1 MSEGVAAANLDAAFA
16 EEVASHNVQY
26 GRSAFRL
33 TTILFPVFVLLDF
46 FLAPRDVIVWLVI
59 DRAVA
64 IAVTGAL
71 FLVSSTPWFRRHHEK
86 VTAGWI
92 VFLGLNL
99 SLMTMALGGL
109 TSPYYAGLNLVQLG
123 SGLLFLWAPGVSA
136 LTQIAV
142 VLAFALCNAAS
153 FFRPLELNALV
164 PLFFLSGIGLIV
176 SRAQVLNWW
185 EVRGRVDARLQVHRA
200 QEQLR
205 AAAEEI
211 KLRERFKSRFFANMT
226 HELKT
231 PLAMI
236 LSPVELMIEGELGEI
251 SDGQRATLRSV
262 YRNGTR
268 LLKLIGDLLDLSRL
282 EESRLRLRIEQR
294 DLVEFL
300 RALVQ
305 QVAPLAERKQIALEF
320 KPRVPE
326 ALVWCDLDRLERV
339 YVNLLSNAARFTPV
353 GGHIEVG
360 LDLDGDRVRTWVQ
373 DDGPGFPPEV
383 AERLFER
390 FYQVESEGSVNRAD
404 KSGTGIGLALARE
417 LVDLH
422 GGEISASSAPGEGA
436 RFTVLFRT
444 GREHFSD
451 DVLERRSLEREVT
464 AERRDSPMA
473 DFTRAISA
481 REEFRLLDVA
491 AATERRVVERDADE
505 STRQHTVLVVEDTA
519 DIARLVHL
527 TLRQRF
533 RVLIAPDGQRGLEMA
548 RRERPDVIVTD
559 LMMPVMDGL
568 ELTRAIRADDDLKQ
582 TPIVMLT
589 ARGDMEDRL
598 AGVDTG
604 VNAYLTKP
612 FSSRE
617 LLSTVR
623 NLTRSTDDAVER
635 LMRSQMSSLE
645 TVAGGLAH
653 EINNPLNYIKQAMLL
668 IERDLGALDAAS
680 ASDPASEA
688 VRARMRKM
696 VETSRSGVKRIG
708 GTVALM
714 QRYAREG
721 FSRVLQS
728 VDMFALCRDA
738 AAVVGPATG
747 GRARIELDVEGVG
760 LVHGVTE
767 ELQQVVSNLIQNAIE
782 ACPEREG
789 RVRVRGVVDADAVVL
804 TVEDNGPGVPVADRQ
819 KIFRPFYTTKSAGRG
834 MGMGLSIVWRV
845 VEEHRGQITVG
856 DAPGGGAL
864 FTLRLPR
871 AVPADDSARLRATS

>member
-1 MSEGVAAANLDAAFA
+1 MTEQPVAADVDAAFA

-33 TTILFPVFVLLDF
+33 TTLLFPIFVVLDF
-46 FLAPRDVIVWLVI
+46 FFASRDVIVWLVI

-64 IAVTGAL
+64 IAVTGGL
-71 FLVSSTPWFRRHHEK
+71 FLLSSKPLFRRHHVL

-123 SGLLFLWAPGVSA
+123 SGLLFLWSPGVSA
-136 LTQIAV
+136 LAQALV
-142 VLAFALCNAAS
+142 VACFALCNAAS
-153 FFRPLELNALV
+153 FFQPFEANTLV

-176 SRAQVLNWW
+176 SRAQTLNWW
-185 EVRGRVDARLQVHRA
+185 ELRRHVEARIQVQLA

-205 AAAEEI
+205 TAAEEI

-236 LSPVELMIEGELGEI
+236 LSPVELMIEGDLGEI

-282 EESRLRLRIEQR
+282 EESRLRLRIEER

-300 RALVQ
+300 RALCQ
-305 QVAPLAERKQIALEF
+305 QVAPLAERKQITMEF
-320 KPRVPE
+320 KPRQPQ
-326 ALVWCDLDRLERV
+326 AMVWCDLDRLERV
-339 YVNLLSNAARFTPV
+339 FVNLLSNAARFTPI
-353 GGHIEVG
+353 GGRIEVG
-360 LDLDGDRVRTWVQ
+360 LDVEDDYVRAWVV

-390 FYQVESEGSVNRAD
+390 FYQVESEASLNRAD

-422 GGEISASSAPGEGA
+422 GGEINAECRPGEGA
-436 RFTVLFRT
+436 RFTVRLRR
-444 GREHFSD
+444 GREHFSN

-473 DFTRAISA
+473 DFTRAIAS

-491 AATERRVVERDADE
+491 AATERRVVERDVDE
-505 STRQHTVLVVEDTA
+505 AERHHTVLVVEDTP
-519 DIARLVHL
+519 DIARLIHL
-527 TLRQRF
+527 TLRQKM
-533 RVLIAPDGQRGLEMA
+533 RVLIAPDGQRGLDMA
-548 RRERPDVIVTD
+548 RRERPDLIVTD

-568 ELTRAIRADDDLKQ
+568 ELTRLLRADEALRQ
-582 TPIVMLT
+582 TPIIMLT
-589 ARGDMEDRL
+589 ARGDLEDRL
-598 AGVDTG
+598 IGVDTG

-612 FSSRE
+612 FSARE
-617 LLSTVR
+617 LLATVQ
-623 NLTRSTDDAVER
+623 NLLRSTDATVET
-635 LMRSQMSSLE
+635 LMKSQMNSLE

-668 IERDLGALDAAS
+668 IEKDLGVLDAG
-680 ASDPASEA
+680 EA
-688 VRARMRKM
+688 TEAARVAARARMHKM
-696 VETSRSGVKRIG
+696 IETSRSGVKRIS

-721 FSRVLQS
+721 FSRALQS
-728 VDMFALCRDA
+728 VDVFALCHDVA
-738 AAVVGPATG
+738 AMVGPATG
-747 GRARIELDVEGVG
+747 GRAKIELELDGTG
-760 LVHGVTE
+760 LVHGVMD
-767 ELQQVVSNLIQNAIE
+767 ELQQVFSNLIQNAIE
-782 ACPEREG
+782 ATPETG
-789 RVRVRGVVDADAVVL
+789 GVVRVRGTREHDAIVVVVQ
-804 TVEDNGPGVPVADRQ
+804 DNGSGVPASDRQ

-845 VEEHRGQITVG
+845 VEEHRGQISVS
-856 DAPGGGAL
+856 DAPGGGAS
-864 FTLRLPR
+864 FVVRLPR
-871 AVPADDSARLRATS
+871 AVSADDSAKVSAAG